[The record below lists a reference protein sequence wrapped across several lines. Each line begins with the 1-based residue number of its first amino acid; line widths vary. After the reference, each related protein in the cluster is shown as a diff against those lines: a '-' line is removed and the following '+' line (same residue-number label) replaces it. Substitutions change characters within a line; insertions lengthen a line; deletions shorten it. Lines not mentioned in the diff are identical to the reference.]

1 MRLKEIAER
10 INGILHGDADI
21 EINTIVGLDEAKEG
35 SLTFIKHKKLIP
47 KLKETK
53 ASAVIVGEHIKE
65 LPIPQIVV
73 ENPLYGFAKAL
84 EVFYTKPYIP
94 KGILKGAYISESARI
109 GKEVTIYPNTF
120 ISNNVVIGDRTII
133 YPGVFIGDDSKI
145 GNDCIIYPNVTIRE
159 NVSIG
164 SRVIIHA
171 GSVIGSDGF
180 GYVTHEGRHHKI
192 PQVGGVVIED
202 DVEIGACVTID
213 RATTGNTQIGEG
225 TKIDNLVQIA
235 HNVKIGKHCIVVA
248 QVGIA
253 GSSTVGNYV
262 VLAGQVGISDHI
274 TIEDGCIVAAKAGVM
289 RNLEKGAYSGAPAI
303 PHMKWLRI
311 QAIIEKLPDLYKTVK
326 ELEARLNKIDIPESG
341 GKNG

>member
-10 INGILHGDADI
+10 VNGTLHGAPDI
-21 EINTIVGLDEAKEG
+21 EIQAVVGLDEAKEG
-35 SLTFIKHKKLIP
+35 SLTFIKHKKLIS

-53 ASAVIVGEHIKE
+53 ASAVIVGEYIKE
-65 LPIPQIVV
+65 LDIPQIVV

-84 EVFYTKPYIP
+84 EVFYTKPYSA
-94 KGILKGAYISESARI
+94 KGILKGAHVSETASI
-109 GKEVTIYPNTF
+109 GKDVTIYPNTY
-120 ISNNVVIGDRTII
+120 ISDNVAIGNRTII
-133 YPGVFIGDDSKI
+133 YPGVFIGEGSKI
-145 GNDCIIYPNVTIRE
+145 GDDCIIYPNVTIRE
-159 NVSIG
+159 KVSIG

-180 GYVTHEGRHHKI
+180 GYVMYEGRHQKI
-192 PQVGGVVIED
+192 PQVGGVVIGD

-213 RATTGNTQIGEG
+213 RATTGNTKIGEG

-253 GSSTVGNYV
+253 GSSNLGDYV
-262 VLAGQVGISDHI
+262 VLAGQAGISDHI
-274 TIEDGCIVAAKAGVM
+274 TIEDGCVVAAKAGVM
-289 RNLEKGAYSGAPAI
+289 RDLKKGAYSGAPAI

-311 QAIIEKLPDLYKTVK
+311 QAIIEKLPELYKTIK
-326 ELEARLNKIDIPESG
+326 ELEAKLSKIDIPESG